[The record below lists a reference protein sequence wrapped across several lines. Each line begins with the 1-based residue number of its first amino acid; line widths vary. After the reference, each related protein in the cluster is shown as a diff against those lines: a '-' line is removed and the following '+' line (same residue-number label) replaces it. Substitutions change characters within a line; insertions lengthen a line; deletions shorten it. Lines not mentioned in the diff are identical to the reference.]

1 MPSGYVSNCDALL
14 FLGSL
19 RDGVADVVFLDPPF
33 NLGKDYGRHAHL
45 ETANPDA
52 YDIYMRSVLRESVR
66 VLRAGGALFLYH
78 LPTWAIRFAPYLSD
92 RLEFRHWIAIA
103 MKNGFARGDRLYP
116 AHYAL
121 LYFTRGNPLH
131 FKRPHLALRT
141 CRHCNRILKDYG
153 GYRAIVESKGVNLSD
168 VWDDISPVRHVS
180 TKLRSTNQL
189 PSEIT
194 DRVCAIAGA
203 PGLLLVDPFAGTGTS
218 LLSAQNADMHF
229 IGNDLIQANVRI
241 CVKRLAAH
249 QPHTTAPL

>member
-52 YDIYMRSVLRESVR
+52 YDIYMRSVLRESVP
-66 VLRAGGALFLYH
+66 VLRAGGALFLSH

-121 LYFTRGNPLH
+121 LYFTRGKDRKSTRLNSSHMSISYAVFCLKKKKKNNKIFSNKKKNKKKKINKILH
-131 FKRPHLALRT
+131 
-141 CRHCNRILKDYG
+141 
-153 GYRAIVESKGVNLSD
+153 
-168 VWDDISPVRHVS
+168 
-180 TKLRSTNQL
+180 
-189 PSEIT
+189 IT
-194 DRVCAIAGA
+194 
-203 PGLLLVDPFAGTGTS
+203 T
-218 LLSAQNADMHF
+218 
-229 IGNDLIQANVRI
+229 
-241 CVKRLAAH
+241 
-249 QPHTTAPL
+249 